1 MYSTFVALAYLRD
14 ARKTPIEVGYAP
26 SYKDAADLI
35 KNGPLSALTR
45 KISAIS
51 ESRNGIMF
59 SRGDDRR
66 PIYRMRD
73 FDDTVMESK
82 RVTRATKGHKSELNL
97 KRFDM
102 GLGDFETCCRAVS
115 MLCEL
120 WRDAPSAW
128 FTQSIVTVSQIC
140 GSLTMWDGLAAA
152 LSRTF
157 DVEYLDGSVNP
168 PNLIAWCA
176 VCAVKGGTSYDCCT
190 IFDNPQARNLIIAVF
205 KNFDRLDTTRYNDNE
220 LQKILQ
226 GV

>member
-1 MYSTFVALAYLRD
+1 
-14 ARKTPIEVGYAP
+14 
-26 SYKDAADLI
+26 
-35 KNGPLSALTR
+35 
-45 KISAIS
+45 
-51 ESRNGIMF
+51 MF
-59 SRGDDRR
+59 RRGDDRR

-73 FDDTVMESK
+73 FDDAIMESK
-82 RVTRATKGHKSELNL
+82 RIVRATKGHKRELNL

-102 GLGDFETCCRAVS
+102 GLGDFETCCRAVN

-128 FTQSIVTVSQIC
+128 FSQAVVMISQIC

-190 IFDNPQARNLIIAVF
+190 IFDNPQAQNIIIAVF
-205 KNFDRLDTTRYNDNE
+205 KNFDRLDTKRYNDIE
-220 LQKILQ
+220 LQKIFEQ
-226 GV
+226 ER